1 MCLDGD
7 NHSNRMRKSL
17 LVSFWCALLSNCL
30 ALKAA
35 GFATPKVSACRP
47 IEVFG
52 AGADNPT
59 LNLFVAEPESAR
71 ENGEHASHSWLP
83 VRCCY
88 LGTCA
93 VCRRV
98 SQEKLVDSEKV
109 WRESSVAD
117 KGQAFQT
124 LADGG
129 GKSSSIASNL
139 LLCLAFRLCWPQ
151 PSI

>member
-88 LGTCA
+88 WGTCA

-98 SQEKLVDSEKV
+98 SQEGLVDSEKV
-109 WRESSVAD
+109 
-117 KGQAFQT
+117 
-124 LADGG
+124 
-129 GKSSSIASNL
+129 
-139 LLCLAFRLCWPQ
+139 
-151 PSI
+151 